1 MSVRH
6 DIDGPAYFAVA
17 PDDSMNHHMRV
28 ARQLRQVRD
37 FPAVL
42 SKAAALRDT
51 YNVTV
56 LQQAKKLGK
65 QLGQLEASGFA
76 GAAFMDKDEVKIFA
90 QQ

>member
-1 MSVRH
+1 MKRS
-6 DIDGPAYFAVA
+6 ICFLKQ
-17 PDDSMNHHMRV
+17 S
-28 ARQLRQVRD
+28 QLCWIVSSDVD

-42 SKAAALRDT
+42 AKAAQLRDT

-56 LQQAKKLGK
+56 LPQAKKLGK